1 MDLAIALLLFYYVGK
16 SKDER
21 GEDLK
26 NGWFGLALLFSVLG
40 AVGVACQKLSRPPKI
55 HNAQGQAV
63 TVIGGADG
71 PAAIVVAGHGRPSPW
86 RAGWGHARLAR
97 SGWGRFPGPGDP
109 SLLHISQPPRPY

>member
-16 SKDER
+16 SKVER

-55 HNAQGQAV
+55 HNVQGQAV
-63 TVIGGADG
+63 TVIGGADE
-71 PAAIVVAGHGRPSPW
+71 PAAIVVAGHGRPSLW
-86 RAGWGHARLAR
+86 RTVWVHACIAVSRWAR
-97 SGWGRFPGPGDP
+97 FRARWNR
-109 SLLHISQPPRPY
+109 RKRR

>member
-16 SKDER
+16 SKVER

-71 PAAIVVAGHGRPSPW
+71 PAAIVVAGHGRPSRW
-86 RAGWGHARLAR
+86 NRRKR
-97 SGWGRFPGPGDP
+97 R
-109 SLLHISQPPRPY
+109 

>member
-16 SKDER
+16 SKVER

-55 HNAQGQAV
+55 HNVQGQAV

-71 PAAIVVAGHGRPSPW
+71 PTSVYVAMTAGIAAWLEAAMPVL
-86 RAGWGHARLAR
+86 LAAVSVLCFVLR
-97 SGWGRFPGPGDP
+97 KKFLKKGE
-109 SLLHISQPPRPY
+109 

>member
-16 SKDER
+16 SKVER

-71 PAAIVVAGHGRPSPW
+71 PAAIVVAGHGRPSLW
-86 RAGWGHARLAR
+86 WTVWVHACIAVSRWARFRARWNRR
-97 SGWGRFPGPGDP
+97 KR
-109 SLLHISQPPRPY
+109 R